1 MANECD
7 KEDNSEICR
16 PCVLYV
22 FGGSSSILDATVLL
36 YFIQDTFG
44 LYGTG
49 IEGWRPDIS

>member
-1 MANECD
+1 MIKRIQAILENLD
-7 KEDNSEICR
+7 FLHI
-16 PCVLYV
+16 LY
-22 FGGSSSILDATVLL
+22 GGYSVLDATVLL